1 MFGRVRDPQ
10 SLGAAVRQARD
21 VRGWT
26 QEELAKAA
34 GVSRAFVVGLER
46 GARPRAELFR
56 VLAVVRALGKA
67 LTFIDDE
74 RPGSFDQTLDE
85 ILG

>member
-1 MFGRVRDPQ
+1 MQGRVRDPQ

-21 VRGWT
+21 AHGWT

-34 GVSRAFVVGLER
+34 GVSRAFIVGLER
-46 GARPRAELFR
+46 GARPRAEMFR

-67 LTFIDDE
+67 ITLLDDQQ
-74 RPGSFDQTLDE
+74 PGSFDQALDE